1 MKVLGLGTEGDSG
14 AAIIEDGRIIAAI
27 NEERLARLKLVTGF
41 PRASIREVLRLSNT
55 SVNELSAVLI
65 GGKDDLLVDELEPF
79 DGWFQYKP
87 SGIGGIIKR
96 STHLFARYRNELPF
110 LETAYYTLLEPTFQ
124 RRRAGLR
131 QILQKEFDIT
141 CPIEFVDH
149 HFCHITSAYYTSG
162 FDDALVISLDG
173 GGDAKS
179 GRVYTVR
186 DGVFESLDETATYNS
201 LGNYYAYVTHM
212 CGFKAMKHEGKI
224 TGLAA
229 HGEPK
234 YLDLLREFIVVEQG
248 RLVNKGRVVFQSA
261 IDELGRRLPK
271 GWTREDMAASIQV
284 HFEELTASFVQ
295 YWARKTGLR
304 KVAVA
309 GGVFANVR
317 VNQVVHELAEV
328 DEIHIHPHMGDGGLA
343 VGAGLAACVPGT
355 LEQTMPAVR
364 EPIADVYLGT
374 ELTDEAILAAFRKFG
389 LEPEALDEPIEEI
402 VADLLVRGHVVARAN
417 GRMEYGPRALGN
429 RSILYQPTDRSVN
442 DWLNHN
448 LRRTEFMP
456 FAPSTLY
463 EARERCFEDVAG
475 AEHAAEFM
483 TITFDCTPWM
493 RESMEGVVHVDGTA
507 RPHLVRKDRNPSFYR
522 IIEAFYERT
531 GLPAIINTS
540 FNMHEEP
547 IVCSAEDCVRAF
559 ISGNLDYLAIGN
571 YLVKHPEGVNHA
583 LQPVAGMHSA

>member
-41 PRASIREVLRLSNT
+41 PRASILEVLRLSNT
-55 SVNELSAVLI
+55 SVDELSAVLI

-131 QILQKEFDIT
+131 QILEAEFGIT

-234 YLDLLREFIVVEQG
+234 YLDLLREFIVVEEG

-355 LEQTMPAVR
+355 LERTMPAVR

-389 LEPEALDEPIEEI
+389 LEPEAFDGPIEEM
-402 VADLLVRGHVVARAN
+402 VADLLVQGHVVARAN

-463 EARERCFEDVAG
+463 EERERCFENVAG
-475 AEHAAEFM
+475 ADHAAEFM